1 MLLVASVYFRLHLKE
16 LGFIIVNDLLYGDRP
31 LHLEKISEQLELRRE
46 SFTKRKEKAV
56 ENVLRNFNMNLSKS
70 NEAQVNFAVS
80 EKSILERFSKFPT
93 CVFCQDPSLI
103 KADFELGSIQEEGYI
118 CLHSKRYKLGSQE
131 FVADL
136 PEWINH
142 SL

>member
-1 MLLVASVYFRLHLKE
+1 MYFRLHLKE

-31 LHLEKISEQLELRRE
+31 LHLEKIREHTLELRRE

-80 EKSILERFSKFPT
+80 EKSIMERFSKFPT